1 MTAAQNCVFRLFSG
15 IVKLQMC
22 CSHSKNRWQ
31 RLRLCV
37 KITAYT
43 EADWNML
50 VITKYMKSWDKR
62 ERVRFTLTG
71 SLQTGFTYP
80 GGIG

>member
-1 MTAAQNCVFRLFSG
+1 
-15 IVKLQMC
+15 
-22 CSHSKNRWQ
+22 
-31 RLRLCV
+31 
-37 KITAYT
+37 
-43 EADWNML
+43 ML

-80 GGIG
+80 SGIG